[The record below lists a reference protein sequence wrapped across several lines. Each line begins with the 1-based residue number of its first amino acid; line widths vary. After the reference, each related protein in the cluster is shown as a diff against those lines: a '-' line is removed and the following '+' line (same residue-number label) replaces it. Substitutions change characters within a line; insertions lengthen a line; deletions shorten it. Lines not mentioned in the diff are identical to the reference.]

1 MHLTATP
8 PGESAISGEEFRSTM
23 RRSAH
28 GFCSTSDA
36 GPDSTVGAASV
47 VTEGGW
53 HRIEGVVRGHNLM
66 THSADFLLADQRSRR
81 VSTVADGSQQ

>member
-8 PGESAISGEEFRSTM
+8 PGESAISGEDFRSTM

-36 GPDSTVGAASV
+36 GPDSIVGAASV

-53 HRIEGVVRGHNLM
+53 HRIEGVVRGHLM
-66 THSADFLLADQRSRR
+66 THSVDFLLADQGSRR